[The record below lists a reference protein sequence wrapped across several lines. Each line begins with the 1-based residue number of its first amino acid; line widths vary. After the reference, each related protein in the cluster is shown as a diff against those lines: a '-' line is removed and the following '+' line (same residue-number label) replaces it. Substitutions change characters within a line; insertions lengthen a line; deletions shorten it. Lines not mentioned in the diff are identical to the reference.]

1 MYRIESLFQIAGL
14 LLCGV
19 SFAYLACGCALQL
32 QRWFIERRRF
42 EAERDL
48 LRSNLAQLAT
58 DLPAG
63 RKAGW
68 DGWRKFQVQ
77 KKVRESAD
85 CHSIYL
91 VPHDKQAIPAFLPG
105 QYLTFQIRWPLDG
118 KPLIRCYSLSDG
130 SASERYRI
138 TVKKAPGGDATTHV
152 SHYLNDVL
160 QEGDLLDVG
169 APRGSFCLDPRK
181 AGPTVFLA
189 GGIGITPLISMI
201 RSLAKAAT
209 GHPLYLFYGVR
220 DGSEHTFKDELKKIA
235 SEYSQLKIITC
246 YSRPAPHDA
255 PQRDFDHPGRVTIDL
270 IRRTLPSSNFQ
281 YYLCGPTSFTQ
292 DLSACLQQ
300 WQVPADA
307 IHSEAFGPSSIKAS
321 SSGSSEAPAAT
332 SPVRVE
338 FKRSRK
344 QVECDPTRQTILDAA
359 ENAGISINSGC
370 QAGHCGACATAIKRG
385 EVSYVSEPHCPIA
398 PGTCLVCIAVPSK
411 GPLVLD
417 A

>member
-1 MYRIESLFQIAGL
+1 MDRIESLFQIAGL

-19 SFAYLACGCALQL
+19 SFAYLACGLALQL
-32 QRWFIERRRF
+32 QRWFIQRRRF
-42 EAERDL
+42 ESEREV
-48 LRSNLAQLAT
+48 LRSNLAQLAA
-58 DLPAG
+58 DRPAG
-63 RKAGW
+63 RTPGW

-85 CHSIYL
+85 CHSLYL
-91 VPHDKQAIPAFLPG
+91 VPHDKQAIPSFAPG

-118 KPLIRCYSLSDG
+118 KPLIRCYSLSDT
-130 SASERYRI
+130 SRSDCYRI
-138 TVKKAPGGDATTHV
+138 TVKKAPGNQSATHV

-169 APRGSFCLDPRK
+169 APRGSFCLDPRT
-181 AGPTVFLA
+181 AGPSVFLA

-201 RSLAKAAT
+201 TSQARSAT

-220 DGSEHTFKDELKKIA
+220 DGSEHTFKTELKKLA
-235 SEYSQLKIITC
+235 AEYPQLKVITC
-246 YSRPAPHDA
+246 YSRPTPQDQ
-255 PQRDFDHPGRVTIDL
+255 PQRDFDHQGRVTLDL

-281 YYLCGPTSFTQ
+281 YFLCGPTAFIH
-292 DLSACLQQ
+292 DLTEGLRQ
-300 WQVPADA
+300 WQVPAEA
-307 IHSEAFGPSSIKAS
+307 IHSEAFGPSSIKS
-321 SSGSSEAPAAT
+321 STQEPATAAVST
-332 SPVRVE
+332 TVRVE

-344 QVECDPTRQTILDAA
+344 QIECDPTRQTILDAA
-359 ENAGISINSGC
+359 ESAGVSINSGC